1 MRCQAKLLE
10 QPTWRSAG
18 HGDRSAAS
26 GLVTANAVA
35 PLHAMKGSSIMRHAS
50 TPLRLVG
57 LAGLVLSHS
66 PVAHAQQG
74 VRGQVRTSSPA
85 SNIEPSDTRSVVAP
99 ALPVPPVPSGSTPR
113 EFLQAA
119 RGALLRGRSG
129 EAQEALERAETR
141 VLDRAVVASMGT
153 APDTDRIVLDIA
165 VARRALAAHQPP
177 VALRAIDDALRPSDQ
192 AVSPS
197 AVAAYAAPGA
207 AETEVSVPTLRP
219 VVPTTTYALL
229 PGRWELHGA
238 TYHWVPPDTVPRR
251 VVARSLVP
259 GRYEWR
265 SGAWVWVPAHG
276 GG

>member
-1 MRCQAKLLE
+1 
-10 QPTWRSAG
+10 
-18 HGDRSAAS
+18 
-26 GLVTANAVA
+26 
-35 PLHAMKGSSIMRHAS
+35 MRHAS

-66 PVAHAQQG
+66 PVAHAQQS

-119 RGALLRGRSG
+119 REALLRGRSG

-141 VLDRAVVASMGT
+141 VLDRAVVASMET

-165 VARRALAAHQPP
+165 VARRALFAHQPP

-192 AVSPS
+192 AVSP
-197 AVAAYAAPGA
+197 AGVAAYAAPGA

-219 VVPTTTYALL
+219 AVPTTTYALL
-229 PGRWELHGA
+229 P
-238 TYHWVPPDTVPRR
+238 
-251 VVARSLVP
+251 
-259 GRYEWR
+259 
-265 SGAWVWVPAHG
+265 
-276 GG
+276 